1 MMYLWNKYI
10 ITNDVYYNSFG
21 EQLAVQKITAM
32 IEQKDEYAWAGYVF
46 LPIIYL
52 IKFTL
57 MSLVLL
63 TGFYFFE
70 IKAKFSQI
78 FKVMMLSELPFLFL
92 ALLKFYWFF
101 VIQTKYE
108 LAELQH
114 FSPASL
120 LQFFDVKQLDNWQIY
135 PLALVSIFELSYWI
149 LLVYWIVE
157 LNLTSVQKGI
167 NIVLSSYLPALL
179 IWVAFIT
186 FLTLNFT

>member
-57 MSLVLL
+57 MSSVLF

-78 FKVMMLSELPFLFL
+78 FKVVMLSELPFLFL

-120 LQFFDVKQLDNWQIY
+120 LHFFDVKQLDNWQIY